1 MQVEG
6 VEMTQSTSTRDM
18 TVPIAED
25 ATLPEVNRTVRRL
38 VKDACESGQPYGLLE
53 SKVFMAA
60 HMGDMGA
67 FSSRAPVTS
76 YWMRRLALTKYVYH
90 MVHEKRRAGVDI
102 SVLLSELR
110 LAVLQGHRDYLNAI
124 RPFDPDATQE
134 IPVPRFWR
142 AT

>member
-1 MQVEG
+1 MVQG
-6 VEMTQSTSTRDM
+6 TASTEITA
-18 TVPIAED
+18 PIAEQ
-25 ATLPEVNRTVRRL
+25 ATMPEINRTVRKL
-38 VKDACESGQPYGLLE
+38 VKEACESGQPYGLLE
-53 SKVFMAA
+53 SKVWMAA
-60 HMGDMGA
+60 QMGDMGA
-67 FSSRAPVTS
+67 FSSRVPATN

-134 IPVPRFWR
+134 IPVPTFWR